1 MQEET
6 EIFENPPLEAS
17 NAENESHQRLTY
29 TPSTVAHILNELRKV
44 VVGQDEVIEQIL
56 VAVLAEGHALLEG
69 VPGTAKTLTVKTLA
83 RIIGA
88 GFSRI
93 QFTPDLMPSDITGTN
108 VFNVQSSEFS
118 LRHGPVFT
126 DILLADEINRTPPK
140 TQAALLEAMEER
152 QTTIDGERFPLS
164 PLFTVLATEN
174 PIEYEGTYPLPEA
187 QLDRFLLKILI
198 DYPTREAE
206 QEIISRWDQGF
217 NSRHL
222 EQIEILPLGDV
233 TAIQHCRAEIK
244 KMKTEP
250 GVQKYIVEIVQKTR
264 NHPTILYGASP
275 RASVALLLCSKALAA
290 IRGRDFPTPDDVR
303 DVALPVLRHRL
314 ALRAEAELDG
324 ATTDAVVSD
333 IIKTVEVPR

>member
-1 MQEET
+1 ML
-6 EIFENPPLEAS
+6 N
-17 NAENESHQRLTY
+17 Y
-29 TPSTVAHILNELRKV
+29 TPQTIAHILNELRKT

-69 VPGTAKTLTVKTLA
+69 VPGTAKTLMIKTLA

-88 GFSRI
+88 RFSRI
-93 QFTPDLMPSDITGTN
+93 QFTPDLMPSDVTGTN
-108 VFNVQSSEFS
+108 VFNMQKSEFS
-118 LRHGPVFT
+118 MRPGPIFT

-152 QTTIDGERFPLS
+152 QATIDGKRYRLS

-198 DYPTREAE
+198 DYPAIEAE
-206 QEIISRWDQGF
+206 LEIVARWDAGF
-217 NSRHL
+217 NSRNL
-222 EQIEILPLGDV
+222 EEIDIQPLPDKD
-233 TAIQHCRAEIK
+233 AIQNCRNEVKA
-244 KMKTEP
+244 MKTEP
-250 GVQKYIVEIVQKTR
+250 GVQKYIVDIVHKTR
-264 NHPTILYGASP
+264 THPTILYGASP

-290 IRGRDFPTPDDVR
+290 IRGRDFSTPDDVR
-303 DVALPVLRHRL
+303 DVALPVMRHRL

-324 ATTDAVVSD
+324 ATNDAVISD
-333 IIKTVEVPR
+333 ILKTVEVPR

>member
-1 MQEET
+1 M
-6 EIFENPPLEAS
+6 
-17 NAENESHQRLTY
+17 LTY
-29 TPSTVAHILNELRKV
+29 TPTTVAHIQNELRKII
-44 VVGQDEVIEQIL
+44 VGQDGVIEQIL

-88 GFSRI
+88 KFSRI

-108 VFNVQSSEFS
+108 VFNMQSSEFS
-118 LRHGPVFT
+118 LRPGPIFT

-140 TQAALLEAMEER
+140 TQSALLEAMEER
-152 QTTIDGERFPLS
+152 QTTIDGKRYKLS
-164 PLFTVLATEN
+164 GLFTVLATEN

-198 DYPTREAE
+198 NYPPPDAE
-206 QEIISRWDQGF
+206 LEIIARWDAGF
-217 NSRHL
+217 NSRSL
-222 EQIEILPLGDV
+222 EQIELEKLPDENS
-233 TAIQHCRAEIK
+233 IQNCRDEVK
-244 KMKTEP
+244 RMKTEP
-250 GVQKYIVEIVQKTR
+250 GIQKYIVEIVQKTR
-264 NHPTILYGASP
+264 VHSSILYGASP

-303 DVALPVLRHRL
+303 DVSLPVLRHRL

-324 ATTDAVVSD
+324 ATADAVIAD
-333 IIKTVEVPR
+333 IIKSVEIPR

>member
-1 MQEET
+1 ML
-6 EIFENPPLEAS
+6 N
-17 NAENESHQRLTY
+17 Y
-29 TPSTVAHILNELRKV
+29 TPQTIAHILTELRKT

-69 VPGTAKTLTVKTLA
+69 VPGTAKTLTIKTLA

-88 GFSRI
+88 RFSRI
-93 QFTPDLMPSDITGTN
+93 QFTPDLMPSDVTGTN
-108 VFNVQSSEFS
+108 VFNMQKSEFS
-118 LRHGPVFT
+118 LRPGPIFT

-140 TQAALLEAMEER
+140 TQAALLESMEER
-152 QTTIDGERFPLS
+152 QSTIDGKRYRLS

-198 DYPTREAE
+198 DYPSAEAE
-206 QEIISRWDQGF
+206 AEIIARWDAGF
-217 NSRHL
+217 NSRNL
-222 EQIEILPLGDV
+222 EQIDIEPLPEKD
-233 TAIQHCRAEIK
+233 AIQKCRDEVKA
-244 KMKTEP
+244 MKTEP
-250 GVQKYIVEIVQKTR
+250 GVQKYIVDIVQKTR
-264 NHPTILYGASP
+264 THSTILYGASP

-290 IRGRDFPTPDDVR
+290 IRGRDFSTPDDVR

-324 ATTDAVVSD
+324 ATPDAIISD
-333 IIKTVEVPR
+333 ILKTVEVPR